1 MNPTANIHSTKI
13 DHAANFADTATEWH
27 VCGVVVQCRPQDI
40 HLVKMALQ
48 QLDYSDIYA
57 VDEAT
62 GKLVVVMESH
72 NQGVLLAR
80 MEQARNISGVLAL
93 SLVYH
98 QQDQHEPIAENQ
110 CLQIVGE

>member
-1 MNPTANIHSTKI
+1 MNNSGRTNS
-13 DHAANFADTATEWH
+13 TEWH

-40 HLVKMALQ
+40 PTVKTALQ
-48 QLDYSDIYA
+48 QLELTEISAI
-57 VDEAT
+57 DETA

-72 NQGVLLAR
+72 NQGILLDR

-98 QQDQHEPIAENQ
+98 QQDQN
-110 CLQIVGE
+110 